1 MKEVVKQKRRD
12 AALRRL
18 QALIFV
24 DRYGI
29 ATFDSSFLC
38 PFVTINLWFRVS
50 FFLWFSC
57 SKKRVSFLLFGPS
70 LSILNISSFSLLFSK

>member
-1 MKEVVKQKRRD
+1 MERIKERKLMKEVVKQKRRD

-29 ATFDSSFLC
+29 DTFDSSFLC

-50 FFLWFSC
+50 FFFM
-57 SKKRVSFLLFGPS
+57 V
-70 LSILNISSFSLLFSK
+70 